1 MPLTRLDE
9 LCINTIRTLA
19 MDMVQRANSGHP
31 GTAMGLATAAYVLWT
46 RHLRYNP
53 RDPKWPGRDRFILS
67 AGHASALLYSL
78 LHLTGYDV
86 SLDDLKHFRQWGS
99 ITPGHP
105 ESAHTPGVEV
115 TTGPLGQGFANGVG
129 MAIAERYLATLFN
142 RPGHAVIDH
151 AIYAICSDGD
161 LMEGVASEAA
171 SLAGHLRL
179 GKLIYLYDD
188 NKISID
194 GSTDLAFTEDV
205 GRRFKAYGWHVQR
218 IDGMDADA
226 VDTAL
231 TAARAE
237 ASRPSLIVARTH
249 IGYGSPRYQDT
260 AFAHGN
266 PLGEEEVRATKERLG
281 WPPDAQFYVPDE
293 ALARWRQAVERGRA
307 LQSEWEARFAAYE
320 RAYPDDAAQL
330 RAALA
335 GDLPRGWDAQ
345 LPSFPPDR
353 PLATRAAS
361 GKALDALAGRVPW
374 LLSGGAD
381 LTENTNTK
389 ITGALDQ
396 SAEHPEGRVLRF
408 GVREHAMGAIA
419 NGMCAHGGVIP
430 VVGTFMVFSDYLR
443 PTLRMASMSGVGPIF
458 VFTHDSV
465 GLGEDGPTHQPI
477 EHLASLRA
485 IPGLVV
491 IRPCDA
497 NETSVAW
504 RVAMER
510 RRGPTVLA
518 LTRQAVPVLDRS
530 TLAPAGELVRGA
542 YTLAD
547 SEGPRPDV
555 ILIGTGSEVVL
566 ALEARALLRDDGID
580 ARVVSMP
587 SWELFEAQAA
597 SYRDAVLP
605 PDVRARVAVEA
616 ASPFGWERW
625 VGIEGRVVGISGRF
639 GASAPY
645 RVIYE
650 QLGLTAA
657 NVAQQAREVV
667 RRAAR
672 VEG

>member
-31 GTAMGLATAAYVLWT
+31 GTAMGLATAAYVLWS

-53 RDPKWPGRDRFILS
+53 RDPRWPGRDRFILS
-67 AGHASALLYSL
+67 AGHASPLLYSL
-78 LHLTGYDV
+78 LYLTGYDV

-129 MAIAERYLATLFN
+129 MAIAERYLATVFN

-205 GRRFKAYGWHVQR
+205 GRRFEAYGWHVQR

-226 VDTAL
+226 VDAAL

-293 ALARWRQAVERGRA
+293 ALARWREAVERGRA

-430 VVGTFMVFSDYLR
+430 VVGTFLVFSDYLR

-645 RVIYE
+645 KVIYE